1 MITVTNKEIYKKT
14 LTFSLRGALFDI
26 AAFAVIIVC
35 GVVGFIVAE
44 KTTDIG
50 ALGLVLGLIAGLVFF
65 VLILRYVSYTYKAG
79 QIAMMTK
86 AVIEGSLPDDVLA
99 EGKRVVKERFLTVA
113 MYFGATRI
121 IKMIFNELGRVLMR
135 VGRAVG
141 GKNGSSVAAIINM
154 IVRTI
159 VAYLCDCCLGW
170 VFFRKDENAGKATCE
185 GAVIFFKHWKV
196 FAENMGRVFGIGCIS
211 LVSIGGVF
219 AAVFYSIAARFPAAF
234 ATLANELASSGN
246 LDDNDSFLGDPTSLM
261 IFTVLVCAVIVW
273 GIIHSIFV
281 KPFVLAGVL
290 RNFLNSGKEDIPDET
305 AFAMLDE
312 KSNQFRK
319 LHEGLL

>member
-1 MITVTNKEIYKKT
+1 MTNREIYKKT
-14 LTFSLRGALFDI
+14 LTFSLRGALFDL

-35 GVVGFIVAE
+35 GVIGFIVAE

-50 ALGLVLGLIAGLVFF
+50 ALGLVLGLIVGLVFF
-65 VLILRYVSYTYKAG
+65 ALILRYVSYTYKAG

-86 AVIEGSLPDDVLA
+86 AVTEGSLPDDVLA
-99 EGKRVVKERFLTVA
+99 EGKRVVRERFLTVA
-113 MYFGATRI
+113 LYFGATKI

-135 VGRAVG
+135 VGKTVG
-141 GKNGSSVAAIINM
+141 GKEGNGIAAIINM
-154 IVRTI
+154 VVSTI

-170 VFFRKDENAGKATCE
+170 VFFRKDENAAKATCE

-211 LVSIGGVF
+211 LVGIGGVF
-219 AAVFYSIAARFPAAF
+219 TALFYSIASRFPDVF
-234 ATLANELASSGN
+234 AILANELASSGK
-246 LDDNDSFLGDPTSLM
+246 LDDSYSFLGNPTGLM
-261 IFTVLVCAVIVW
+261 IVTALVCALIVW

-305 AFAMLDE
+305 SFAMLDE
-312 KSNQFRK
+312 KSKRFRK
-319 LHEGLL
+319 LHEGL

>member
-1 MITVTNKEIYKKT
+1 MTNKEIYKKT

-35 GVVGFIVAE
+35 GVVGFIIAE
-44 KTTDIG
+44 KTTDVG
-50 ALGLVLGLIAGLVFF
+50 VLGLVLGIIVGLVFF
-65 VLILRYVSYTYKAG
+65 ALILRYVSYTYKAG
-79 QIAMMTK
+79 QIAMMTR
-86 AVIEGSLPDDVLA
+86 AVTEGSLPDDVLA
-99 EGKRVVKERFLTVA
+99 EGKRAVKERFLTVA

-121 IKMIFNELGRVLMR
+121 IKMIFNELGRVLMS

-141 GKNGSSVAAIINM
+141 GRNGNGVAGIIN
-154 IVRTI
+154 IVIRTI

-170 VFFRKDENAGKATCE
+170 VFFRKDVNAGKATCE

-196 FAENMGRVFGIGCIS
+196 LAENMGRVFGIGFAS
-211 LVSIGGVF
+211 LVSIGGLF
-219 AAVFYSIAARFPAAF
+219 AAIFYNIAARFPAAF
-234 ATLANELASSGN
+234 ATLANEFASSGR
-246 LDDNDSFLGDPTSLM
+246 LDDNDSFLGDPTGLM
-261 IFTVLVCAVIVW
+261 LFTAVVCAVMVW

-290 RNFLNSGKEDIPDET
+290 RNFLNSGKEDIPNEE

-312 KSNQFRK
+312 KSSQFRK
-319 LHEGLL
+319 LHEGIM